1 MPFRQ
6 KGNTMK
12 TKVWAHRG
20 ASAYAPENSL
30 EAFQLA
36 IDMKADGIELDIYET
51 SDGRLVIHH
60 DNDIKRM
67 TGGVEAKILETDFK
81 TLRSYNFSGAWG
93 DKFGKVLI
101 PEFKEV
107 LDLFKDT
114 GMKINVELKEGS
126 VAYLREINRAV
137 QEFQMEEQIIY
148 SSFDHM
154 KLHQMR
160 VINPNAE
167 IAALYSFNMMYPWVY
182 GRMMNLT
189 ALHPDYSRI
198 YKHRDELGV
207 DYVKEAHAHGLQ
219 VNPWTA
225 NKEGIIRF
233 LATIGVDH
241 IITDYPDV
249 ALRITNEVYE
259 GK

>member
-1 MPFRQ
+1 
-6 KGNTMK
+6 
-12 TKVWAHRG
+12 
-20 ASAYAPENSL
+20 
-30 EAFQLA
+30 
-36 IDMKADGIELDIYET
+36 
-51 SDGRLVIHH
+51 
-60 DNDIKRM
+60 
-67 TGGVEAKILETDFK
+67 
-81 TLRSYNFSGAWG
+81 
-93 DKFGKVLI
+93 
-101 PEFKEV
+101 
-107 LDLFKDT
+107 
-114 GMKINVELKEGS
+114 
-126 VAYLREINRAV
+126 
-137 QEFQMEEQIIY
+137 MEEQIIY

-198 YKHRDELGV
+198 YKHRDELGI

-249 ALRITNEVYE
+249 ALRITNEVHE

>member
-1 MPFRQ
+1 
-6 KGNTMK
+6 MK
-12 TKVWAHRG
+12 TKVMAHRG
-20 ASAYAPENSL
+20 ASAYAPENTLFSF
-30 EAFQLA
+30 EKA
-36 IDMKADGIELDIYET
+36 IEMNAQGIELDIYET

-60 DNDIKRM
+60 DNNILRM
-67 TGGVEAKILETDFK
+67 SGVDAKISETSFDI
-81 TLRSYNFSGAWG
+81 LRSYNFNGEWG
-93 DKFGKVLI
+93 DKFGFVKI
-101 PEFKEV
+101 TEFVEI
-107 LDLFKDT
+107 LDLFKNTDMT
-114 GMKINVELKEGS
+114 INIEMKEGS
-126 VAYLREINRAV
+126 VAYMKAIDSLVREYKMQDR
-137 QEFQMEEQIIY
+137 IIY
-148 SSFDHM
+148 SSFDHL
-154 KLHQMR
+154 KLTR
-160 VINPNAE
+160 IKEINPENKTG
-167 IAALYSFNMMYPWVY
+167 ALYAFNMMYPWVY

-249 ALRITNEVYE
+249 ALRITNEVHE